1 MAGIPPRGL
10 PKAEIL
16 ERLRALQASDADWRG
31 GRTWSLVYHLDAEHH
46 QFLKEAHHLFFSEN
60 RLNPFA
66 FHSLRTLEQEVVGM
80 TAGMLHGDERTVG
93 TINSGGTESL
103 YLAVFSARERAR
115 RIAQPEIVQPATQH
129 PALAKAAHALGIR
142 VKKVPADAQQRADVA
157 AMERAITSNT
167 ILLCASAP
175 QYPHGVLDPIPE
187 LGRLAERHR
196 IPFHVDA
203 CLGGFMLPWLEALGQ
218 ELPPWDFRVPG
229 VTSISA
235 DLHKMGYG
243 AKGASALLYRS
254 MDYLKHQFY
263 VDTDY
268 PGGIYAVPGFLGT
281 RGGGPLA
288 AAWAGMKAL
297 GQNGYRE
304 AARKVMDATGELRA
318 ALLAIPQIELVGQS
332 CMNVL
337 AYKTRNNRPD
347 IFVLADR
354 LQDKGWMVD
363 RQQFP
368 NCIHLT
374 VQAHN
379 RPVLQQYARD
389 VREAICWALEY
400 PEVTAQ
406 GEAALYGLMARIPM
420 RGMVKTNVQQLL
432 IDMYGGGAQ
441 AEEEGERELPAS
453 PAWMGWLNRMLTAW
467 QRLLRR

>member
-1 MAGIPPRGL
+1 MAGIPPQGL
-10 PKAEIL
+10 PRAEL
-16 ERLRALQASDADWRG
+16 LDQLRALQASDANWRG
-31 GRTWSLVYHLDAEHH
+31 GRTWSLVYHLDAGHH
-46 QFLKEAHHLFFSEN
+46 QFLKEAHNLFFSEN

-66 FHSLRTLEQEVVGM
+66 FHSLRKLEQEVIGM
-80 TAGMLHGDERTVG
+80 TADLLHGDEQAVG

-115 RIAQPEIVQPATQH
+115 RIARPEIVQPTTQH
-129 PALAKAAHALGIR
+129 PALAKAAHALGVRI
-142 VKKVPADAQQRADVA
+142 KKVPVDAQQRADVA
-157 AMERAITSNT
+157 AMERAITPHT

-175 QYPHGVLDPIPE
+175 QYAHGVLDPIPE
-187 LGRLAERHR
+187 LGLLAERHR

-203 CLGGFMLPWLEALGQ
+203 CLGGFMLPWVEALGY

-243 AKGASALLYRS
+243 AKGASALVYRS

-263 VDTDY
+263 VDADY
-268 PGGIYAVPGFLGT
+268 PGGIYAVPGLLGT

-288 AAWAGMKAL
+288 AAWASMKAL
-297 GQNGYRE
+297 GQTGYRQ
-304 AARKVMDATGELRA
+304 AARQVMGATQEMRDM
-318 ALLAIPQIELVGQS
+318 LLAIPQIELVGQS

-337 AYKTRNNRPD
+337 AYKTRHNQPD

-354 LQDKGWMVD
+354 LQEKGWMVD

-374 VQAHN
+374 VQSHN
-379 RPVLQQYARD
+379 RPVLAQYARD
-389 VREAICWALEY
+389 VREAIRWALDH
-400 PEVTAQ
+400 PEATAQ

-420 RGMVKTNVQQLL
+420 RGMVRTNVRQLL
-432 IDMYGGGAQ
+432 IDMYGGGAK
-441 AEEEGERELPAS
+441 AEAGEDGELP
-453 PAWMGWLNRMLTAW
+453 PAPGWMGWINRMLAAW
-467 QRLLRR
+467 QRRFNR